1 MIICY
6 TSKLLQKIMIIFLPD
21 LSSFK
26 MTLTPTMTI
35 RKVYISRVEVT
46 FSYSPSDYNGQRIM
60 KEKVKRRSDT
70 FYQTISPQEVINLNK
85 FNQSDAQTV
94 YVKSKC

>member
-6 TSKLLQKIMIIFLPD
+6 TSKLLQKIMIMFLPD

-46 FSYSPSDYNGQRIM
+46 FSYSPSDYNEQRIM
-60 KEKVKRRSDT
+60 KGKVKRRSAT
-70 FYQTISPQEVINLNK
+70 LV
-85 FNQSDAQTV
+85 SDHLLTRSD
-94 YVKSKC
+94 KLE